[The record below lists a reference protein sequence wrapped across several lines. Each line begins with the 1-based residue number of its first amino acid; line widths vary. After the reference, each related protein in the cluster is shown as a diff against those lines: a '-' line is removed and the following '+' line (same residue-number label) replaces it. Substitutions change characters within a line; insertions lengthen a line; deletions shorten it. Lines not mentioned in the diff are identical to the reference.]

1 MDTGYVCINEHII
14 RAFLTP
20 RIATIYE
27 VILFGFA
34 LYKYMMLPD
43 LSHLPA
49 LKRVTVLTRALI
61 NDNILYFFGYGFVFS
76 LEFHDVKKKKIRVTI
91 VLLLNN
97 LEVSVSKSFGWR

>member
-1 MDTGYVCINEHII
+1 
-14 RAFLTP
+14 
-20 RIATIYE
+20 
-27 VILFGFA
+27 
-34 LYKYMMLPD
+34 MMLPD

-76 LEFHDVKKKKIRVTI
+76 LEFHDVKNKIKFRVTI